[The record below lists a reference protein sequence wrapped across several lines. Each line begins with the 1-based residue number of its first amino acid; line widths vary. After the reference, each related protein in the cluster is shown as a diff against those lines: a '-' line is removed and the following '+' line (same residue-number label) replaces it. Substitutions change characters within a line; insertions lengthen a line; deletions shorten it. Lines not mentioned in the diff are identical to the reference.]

1 MMSGRTTGWGAKR
14 WVAGL
19 SAVLAVAAATWAT
32 SGAAETAGSGSVTE
46 IATVQP
52 ATKQPPVGCSYRNS
66 DGLHINT
73 TVTKQVLLMYGSA
86 TDTIS
91 FSFRPTNKSE
101 EIETVAIT
109 SYKRAIITSV
119 SEAEQ
124 SVVGNIGGVPVT
136 NMTFTIGFDG
146 TVGETGYIVE
156 VTTQEDTYTMEG
168 AYEVGGFVLSLDD
181 KIVSGEEKDGLQLGD
196 VVSLASKSHTECSM
210 KWKAFGSSAS
220 STSPD
225 FSTIQISF
233 KEQEGSTFLK
243 EVEYEDTCAV
253 DGYVDSKLAE
263 GCGVGFSP
271 NGNAFAIKTSPYR
284 CGYGQ
289 FFVHFTWSAI
299 ELNGEVFETVLIVKF
314 DKSSPPPCV
323 ALGNTVEVDARGG
336 VVAVEMFNLLNPPQP
351 SDVQKVILT
360 YDGKSYDSDNGKSTL
375 EQPDQTVVFPVA
387 GGTSGETHEATIEC
401 AFEDRTVEA
410 TYLGGNVQVE
420 VTGEASLAEIKDL
433 PERDGKI
440 IFAVLIEFDRY
451 DPDNYTVTTH
461 SKCLAGF
468 FAMLGGTA
476 DDYGLASVRR
486 GSAIPEVLL
495 YADDKEDYDAQVET
509 LKADLDEES
518 CKGQE
523 AMEEPCSDVRFLE
536 SYVVASDG
544 SGVSGDGS
552 AVAAAS
558 GLATWSIALI
568 AVLGALLVLLLVAL
582 ALWAVYRRSA
592 EQTES
597 DYSTSGPLGVPD
609 PDDLLYNESVVR
621 DVYGRSNG
629 AGPTAETAAA
639 RAREAELREEFPRP
653 PSTSAASGRAETD
666 DASSTYSGL
675 MG

>member
-1 MMSGRTTGWGAKR
+1 MVGGRTLGWGAKR

-19 SAVLAVAAATWAT
+19 SAAVAVAAAASWGAT
-32 SGAAETAGSGSVTE
+32 GVAADASGSLTE
-46 IATVQP
+46 IATVAP
-52 ATKQPPVGCSYRNS
+52 PTKQPPVGCSYRNT
-66 DGLHINT
+66 DGLHINS

-91 FSFRPTNKSE
+91 FSFRPATKTE
-101 EIETVAIT
+101 EIETVTIKD
-109 SYKRAIITSV
+109 YKRAIITSV
-119 SEAEQ
+119 SDAEQ
-124 SVVGNIGGVPVT
+124 TVVGRVGGVAVT

-168 AYEVGGFVLSLDD
+168 AYEVGGFVLTLED

-196 VVSLASKSHTECSM
+196 VVSLVKKSLTECTM
-210 KWKAFGSSAS
+210 KWKAFGS
-220 STSPD
+220 TTPD
-225 FSTIQISF
+225 VSTIQIAF

-243 EVEYEDTCAV
+243 EVEYEDTCEV
-253 DGYVDSKLAE
+253 NGYVDSKLAP

-271 NGNAFAIKTSPYR
+271 AGNAFAIKTSPYR

-289 FFVHFTWSAI
+289 FFVHFTWPSV

-323 ALGNTVEVDARGG
+323 ALGDTVEIDSGGG
-336 VVAVEMFNLLNPPQP
+336 VVSVEMFNLLNPPQP

-360 YDGKSYDSDNGKSTL
+360 YDGKSYDWDSGKSKL
-375 EQPDQTVVFPVA
+375 EQPDQTVAFPVA
-387 GGTSGETHEATIEC
+387 GGTSGESFEATIQC
-401 AFEDRTVEA
+401 AFEDRTIEA
-410 TYLGGNVQVE
+410 TYLGGKVKID
-420 VTGEASLAEIKDL
+420 VTGEESLAEIEDL

-440 IFAVLIEFDRY
+440 IFAVLVEFDRY
-451 DPDNYTVTTH
+451 DPENYTVTIH
-461 SKCLAGF
+461 NKCIAGF
-468 FAMLGGTA
+468 LAMLGGVPE
-476 DDYGLASVRR
+476 DYGLASVRR
-486 GSAIPEVLL
+486 GSAISEVLH
-495 YADDKEDYDAQVET
+495 YADDKEDYEAQVAT
-509 LKADLDEES
+509 LKADLSEDS

-523 AMEEPCSDVRFLE
+523 AMDEPCSDVRFLE
-536 SYVVASDG
+536 SYLVESGG

-552 AVAAAS
+552 AVAAAA